1 MKTKIV
7 LWGKDSDE
15 NKSLIALQLLPD
27 ENKVKT
33 WVFSGE
39 AATEELGNQLLFE
52 WREDKEVFI
61 FPEGSVPT
69 ESDLTVSGSLVPEG
83 ITVDKQDILQRAQT
97 EWHFMVLSSKLNQS
111 YINELDD
118 FSTHINKLT
127 AYDHKAWED
136 LKNFWAKVREQMQ
149 ERNLFRDH
157 ATQLKERTN
166 TLFAKLKEFRAAL
179 DAEFKVA
186 SQASYDR
193 FAGHL
198 EDLEARIE
206 KNINLQSAFD
216 ELKRMQNDFK
226 TAKLTRDSRNE
237 IWKRIDKAFKVV
249 KEKRFGAAANS
260 NNNPTD
266 RLSRRYDGLMNAIHK
281 MTTSIKRDEEDL
293 SFQHKKINSVHT
305 GQLETQI
312 RQAKLKMIQERIDS
326 KNAKLAE
333 MLKTKVE
340 LEDKM
345 EQAKAK
351 AERRQ
356 AEDEAKQKVAAEKAA
371 AKAEADAKVAA
382 AKAAEPVVVVE
393 AVEAAPILE
402 TPAVEVPVVEEAP
415 KVAEP
420 VAEVVEAPVVEAIAE
435 TPAEVEV
442 EVVEETPAETPEAPS
457 TEEEK

>member
-7 LWGKDSDE
+7 LWGKDSNE
-15 NKSLIALQLLPD
+15 NKSLIALQLLPE

-39 AATEELGNQLLFE
+39 EATEELGNQLLFE
-52 WREDKEVFI
+52 WREDKEIFI
-61 FPEGSVPT
+61 FPEGSTPT

-83 ITVDKQDILQRAQT
+83 ITVDKEDILSRAQT
-97 EWHFMVLSSKLNQS
+97 EWHFMVLSSKLNQAYS
-111 YINELDD
+111 SELDD
-118 FSTHINKLT
+118 FAERISQLT
-127 AYDHKAWED
+127 AYDHKAWDD

-149 ERNLFRDH
+149 EHNLFREH

-166 TLFAKLKEFRAAL
+166 TLFSQLKEFRAAL
-179 DAEFKVA
+179 DAEFKAA
-186 SQASYDR
+186 SQATYDR
-193 FAGHL
+193 FAGQL
-198 EDLEARIE
+198 EGLEARIE

-226 TAKLTRDSRNE
+226 SAKLTRDSRNE
-237 IWKRIDKAFKVV
+237 LWKRIDKAFKIV
-249 KEKRFGAAANS
+249 KEKRFGASA
-260 NNNPTD
+260 NNNNSPTD
-266 RLSRRYDGLMNAIHK
+266 RLSRRYNGLMNAINK

-326 KNAKLAE
+326 KNVKLQE

-345 EQAKAK
+345 EQVKVK

-356 AEDEAKQKVAAEKAA
+356 QEEEAKQKAAAEKAEKTAEA
-371 AKAEADAKVAA
+371 AKAKTEEAAKV
-382 AKAAEPVVVVE
+382 
-393 AVEAAPILE
+393 E
-402 TPAVEVPVVEEAP
+402 TVVEE
-415 KVAEP
+415 KTVEEAES
-420 VAEVVEAPVVEAIAE
+420 VD
-435 TPAEVEV
+435 T
-442 EVVEETPAETPEAPS
+442 VEETPALES
-457 TEEEK
+457 TKTEDSEE

>member
-111 YINELDD
+111 YVSELDD
-118 FSTHINKLT
+118 FAERINQLT

-166 TLFAKLKEFRAAL
+166 TLFSQLKEFRAAL
-179 DAEFKVA
+179 DAEFKAA

-193 FAGHL
+193 FAGQL

-249 KEKRFGAAANS
+249 KEKRFGPSAN

-326 KNAKLAE
+326 KNAKLQE

-345 EQAKAK
+345 EQAKAR

-356 AEDEAKQKVAAEKAA
+356 AEDEAKQKAAAEKAA
-371 AKAEADAKVAA
+371 IKAAEV
-382 AKAAEPVVVVE
+382 AKAAAEAKIAEPIVEEKPAEKVE
-393 AVEAAPILE
+393 AVVEEKITTE
-402 TPAVEVPVVEEAP
+402 TPKEVEPIAVVEEAP
-415 KVAEP
+415 AP
-420 VAEVVEAPVVEAIAE
+420 TLEVE
-435 TPAEVEV
+435 TPVT
-442 EVVEETPAETPEAPS
+442 ETEN
-457 TEEEK
+457 TEE

>member
-111 YINELDD
+111 YVSELDD
-118 FSTHINKLT
+118 FAERINQLT

-166 TLFAKLKEFRAAL
+166 TLFSQLKEFRAAL
-179 DAEFKVA
+179 DAEFKAA

-193 FAGHL
+193 FAGQL

-249 KEKRFGAAANS
+249 KEKRFGPSAN

-326 KNAKLAE
+326 KNAKLQE

-345 EQAKAK
+345 EQAKAR

-356 AEDEAKQKVAAEKAA
+356 AEDEAKQKAAAEKAA
-371 AKAEADAKVAA
+371 IKAAEV
-382 AKAAEPVVVVE
+382 AKAAAEAKIAEPMVEEKPAEKVE
-393 AVEAAPILE
+393 AVVEEKITTE
-402 TPAVEVPVVEEAP
+402 TPKEVEPIAVVEEAP
-415 KVAEP
+415 AP
-420 VAEVVEAPVVEAIAE
+420 TLEVE
-435 TPAEVEV
+435 TPVT
-442 EVVEETPAETPEAPS
+442 ETEN
-457 TEEEK
+457 TEE

>member
-61 FPEGSVPT
+61 FPEGSTPT
-69 ESDLTVSGSLVPEG
+69 ESELTVSGSLVPEG

-97 EWHFMVLSSKLNQS
+97 EWHFMVLSAKLNQS
-111 YINELDD
+111 YISELDD
-118 FSTHINKLT
+118 FAERISKLT
-127 AYDHKAWED
+127 AYDHRAWED

-166 TLFAKLKEFRAAL
+166 TLFSQLKEFRAAL
-179 DAEFKVA
+179 DAEFKAA
-186 SQASYDR
+186 SQVSYDR
-193 FAGHL
+193 FAGQL

-249 KEKRFGAAANS
+249 KEKRFGASA
-260 NNNPTD
+260 NNNSPTD

-281 MTTSIKRDEEDL
+281 MTTSIKRDEDDL

-326 KNAKLAE
+326 KTAKLQE

-345 EQAKAK
+345 EQAKAR
-351 AERRQ
+351 AERRK
-356 AEDEAKQKVAAEKAA
+356 AEDEARQKAAAEKKA
-371 AKAEADAKVAA
+371 AKEAADAKAA
-382 AKAAEPVVVVE
+382 VEKAAAEPVVVVE
-393 AVEAAPILE
+393 TPVVEE
-402 TPAVEVPVVEEAP
+402 TPAVEVEAP
-415 KVAEP
+415 AVEVVAETP
-420 VAEVVEAPVVEAIAE
+420 VVEAPA
-435 TPAEVEV
+435 
-442 EVVEETPAETPEAPS
+442 VEETPAETPEVPEAPS
-457 TEEEK
+457 TEE